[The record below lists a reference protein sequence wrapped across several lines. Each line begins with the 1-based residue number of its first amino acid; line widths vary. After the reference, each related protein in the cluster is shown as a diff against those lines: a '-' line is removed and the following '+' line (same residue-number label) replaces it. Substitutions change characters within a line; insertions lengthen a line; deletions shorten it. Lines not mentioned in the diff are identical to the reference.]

1 MEVIEINEMAKS
13 FGRIIVRN
21 IKTVFD
27 DNLDNLELIA
37 TTLVVHTR
45 DGIMP
50 VSFRNLENGSNY
62 STVVLGRL
70 SSKRYVA
77 INYWMEAKD
86 EITVWLPPDGEDFS
100 VSLFKKKSA

>member
-1 MEVIEINEMAKS
+1 MAKS

-21 IKTVFD
+21 IKTVFN

-100 VSLFKKKSA
+100 VSLFKKKAA